1 MAWVRWNRSK
11 WHSLPPARGL
21 QRTDTRCGMAQR
33 MQGQEL
39 TIIFG
44 DDEPEDD
51 YAVCHLCRRAIEVMA
66 RLEAVQ
72 SPPTHSQIHSP

>member
-1 MAWVRWNRSK
+1 
-11 WHSLPPARGL
+11 
-21 QRTDTRCGMAQR
+21 MAQR